1 MTVEEMQKMMKID
14 TIVCNV
20 IDMAMDNRLMLD
32 GNEPSLNKKE
42 ALKKRIDYLK
52 YLLQN
57 SKDELEEIEGLE
69 EIEKYL

>member
-1 MTVEEMQKMMKID
+1 MTKID
-14 TIVCNV
+14 TIVCSV

-32 GNEPSLNKKE
+32 GNEPTANKKE
-42 ALKKRIDYLK
+42 ALKKRINYLK
-52 YLLQN
+52 YLLEN

>member
-1 MTVEEMQKMMKID
+1 MAKID

-32 GNEPSLNKKE
+32 GNEPTANKKE
-42 ALKKRIDYLK
+42 ALKKRINYLK
-52 YLLQN
+52 HLLEN

>member
-1 MTVEEMQKMMKID
+1 MTKID

-20 IDMAMDNRLMLD
+20 IDMAIDNRLMLD
-32 GNEPSLNKKE
+32 GNEPTVNKKE
-42 ALKKRIDYLK
+42 ALKKRINYLK
-52 YLLQN
+52 YLLEN

>member
-1 MTVEEMQKMMKID
+1 MTKID

-32 GNEPSLNKKE
+32 GNEPTANKKE
-42 ALKKRIDYLK
+42 ALKKRINYLK
-52 YLLQN
+52 YLLEN

-69 EIEKYL
+69 KIEKYL

>member
-1 MTVEEMQKMMKID
+1 MTKID

-20 IDMAMDNRLMLD
+20 IDMSIDNKLMLD
-32 GNEPSLNKKE
+32 GNEPTANKKE
-42 ALKKRIDYLK
+42 ALKKRINYLK
-52 YLLQN
+52 YLLEN

>member
-1 MTVEEMQKMMKID
+1 MTKID

-20 IDMAMDNRLMLD
+20 IDMAMDNKLMLD
-32 GNEPSLNKKE
+32 GNEPTENKKE
-42 ALKKRIDYLK
+42 ALKKRINYLK
-52 YLLQN
+52 HLLED

>member
-1 MTVEEMQKMMKID
+1 MTKID

-32 GNEPSLNKKE
+32 GNEPSPNKKE

-52 YLLQN
+52 YLLEN
-57 SKDELEEIEGLE
+57 SKDELEEIECIE
-69 EIEKYL
+69 EIEKNL

>member
-1 MTVEEMQKMMKID
+1 MMKID

-20 IDMAMDNRLMLD
+20 IDMAIDNKLMFV
-32 GNEPSLNKKE
+32 GNDPTRNKKE
-42 ALKKRIDYLK
+42 ALKERIKYLK
-52 YLLQN
+52 SLIED